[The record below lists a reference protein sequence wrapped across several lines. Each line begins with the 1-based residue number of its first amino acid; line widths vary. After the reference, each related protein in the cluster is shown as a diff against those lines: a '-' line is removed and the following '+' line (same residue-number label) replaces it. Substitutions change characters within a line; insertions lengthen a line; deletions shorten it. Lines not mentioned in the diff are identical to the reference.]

1 MNLLETIVVEVVCVM
16 EKHVIFRTQFHPDLI
31 GVTVFTEDEDFDL
44 DGFESANLLRACV
57 AVLNSQLEG
66 DLSIIDDS
74 MTVG

>member
-1 MNLLETIVVEVVCVM
+1 M

-66 DLSIIDDS
+66 DLPIVDDS